1 MKIKVRNIGN
11 SVGITLPKELGLV
24 SGDIIQA
31 EKKGNLFILDTSE
44 IAREHDRKLVEDSF
58 ADFEK
63 ELIVSKS
70 KMKAIFEKYGWKWT

>member
-1 MKIKVRNIGN
+1 MKPIKIRNIGN
-11 SVGITLPKELGLV
+11 SVGIILPKELGLV

-44 IAREHDRKLVEDSF
+44 IAREHDKKLVEDSF

-63 ELIVSKS
+63 ELIVSEA
-70 KMKAIFEKYGWKWT
+70 KMKAIFGKYGWK